1 MVKKKFKLRTVS
13 LPSEECGI
21 DRDWRVVTICNNPPV
36 LPYIEYRMVSSKVGE
51 SVYYSLVG
59 DSSLTLRGKLNTVF
73 RGEIVLY
80 VF

>member
-1 MVKKKFKLRTVS
+1 MKKKFKLRTVS

-21 DRDWRVVTICNNPPV
+21 DRDWRVVTICNDPPV
-36 LPYIEYRMVSSKVGE
+36 LPCIEYRLVSSKVGE

-59 DSSLTLRGKLNTVF
+59 DSSLTLRGNLNRVF
-73 RGEIVLY
+73 RGDIVLF

>member
-1 MVKKKFKLRTVS
+1 MKKNKFKIRTVS

-21 DRDWRVVTICNNPPV
+21 DRDWKVVTICNDPPV
-36 LPYIEYRMVSSKVGE
+36 LPYVEYRLVSSRVGE

-59 DSSLTLRGKLNTVF
+59 DSSLTLRGRLGRVF
-73 RGEIVLY
+73 RDDIVLY